1 MPVIGNFSAV
11 KDGYAGT
18 IRTLMINAKVLIMA
32 NDRKDGDSGP
42 DFRITTGTA
51 EIGVAWRRKRNGTE
65 ETYLRIKIDDPTLP
79 HPIWGALIEAGDEG
93 GARLIWRRE
102 RQGEAEK

>member
-1 MPVIGNFSAV
+1 MPIIGTFSAV

-18 IRTLMINAKVLIMA
+18 IRTLMINAEVLIMA
-32 NDRKDGDSGP
+32 NDRKEGDSGP
-42 DFRITTGTA
+42 DFRITTGTN

-79 HPIWGALIEAGDEG
+79 HPIWGALVEG
-93 GARLIWRRE
+93 GGDGVARLLWRRDRKE
-102 RQGEAEK
+102 EAQ

>member
-1 MPVIGNFSAV
+1 MPVIGTFSAV

-32 NDRKDGDSGP
+32 NDRKEGDSGP
-42 DFRITTGTA
+42 DFRITTGA
-51 EIGVAWRRKRNGTE
+51 NEIGVAWRRKRNGTE

-79 HPIWGALIEAGDEG
+79 HPIWGALVEG
-93 GARLIWRRE
+93 GGDGVARLLWRRDRRE
-102 RQGEAEK
+102 EAQ